1 MLVYIKYNCMSVAK
15 SGDAVKVHY
24 TGTLNDGSVFD
35 SSEGKDPIEFTI
47 GQGQMIP
54 GFENAV
60 TGMNIGD
67 KKADISI
74 PSAEAYGEPR
84 EDMVIEVPK
93 SNVPPEINPEVGQQL
108 AVTRPDGQPMPVTVK
123 EIKEEAIVLDANHPL
138 AGKDLT
144 FQIELVS
151 IG

>member
-1 MLVYIKYNCMSVAK
+1 MSVAK

-24 TGTLNDGSVFD
+24 TGTLTDGTVFD
-35 SSEGKDPIEFTI
+35 SSVGKDPIEFTI

-60 TGMNIGD
+60 LGMNVGD
-67 KKADISI
+67 EKAEINI

-93 SNVPPEINPEVGQQL
+93 SNVPPEINPEIGQQL

-123 EIKEEAIVLDANHPL
+123 EIKEDAIVLDANHPL
-138 AGKDLT
+138 AGKDLI
-144 FQIELVS
+144 FKIELVS
-151 IG
+151 VG